1 MCGGINSGLSALT
14 GWLLNAYLIEA
25 QGTLASEAG
34 LVRTKRE
41 SSLLRWID
49 DDGTEQTLQLPSS
62 LASAVKLIIRKSFN
76 FVRPAKNS

>member
-1 MCGGINSGLSALT
+1 M
-14 GWLLNAYLIEA
+14 NAYLIEA

-76 FVRPAKNS
+76 FVRSVKTIDSLGFFVPEFDTIQK